1 MIRALR
7 HPALL
12 GLLTLVLTAATC
24 LVVAWDDLVDLRKS
38 RVWSY
43 RGGATLAGA
52 TVFIEASDTLI
63 FPERP
68 DRALVYLRL
77 RLEGSTEDL
86 QAWLTCNPVLID
98 PKGRRWSALYNQLGI
113 DAVAAMGKG
122 GSLSTSR
129 SCSQSLTRDP
139 AISEQ
144 AYLVPRDSIGTLSLE
159 ISGLRTYPEA
169 LLMPL
174 TLQTELPLLRQH

>member
-1 MIRALR
+1 MIRLLR

-12 GLLTLVLTAATC
+12 VLLTLILTAATC

-38 RVWSY
+38 KVWRHRS
-43 RGGATLAGA
+43 GDTLAGA
-52 TVFIEASDTLI
+52 TVFVEASQIMT

-77 RLEGSTEDL
+77 RLEGQPEAL

-98 PKGRRWSALYNQLGI
+98 AEGRRWSALYNQLGI
-113 DAVAAMGKG
+113 EAVSAMGKDEP
-122 GSLSTSR
+122 LSTSR
-129 SCSQSLTRDP
+129 SCSQSLMSDP

-144 AYLVPRDSIGTLSLE
+144 AYLVPRASVEALSLE
-159 ISGLRTYPEA
+159 ISGLRTYPDA
-169 LLMPL
+169 LLIPL
-174 TLQTELPLLRQH
+174 SLRVQLPVLR